1 MTSRATLLRS
11 YNGEVCCLP
20 PHGGRAPSCRVDS
33 STKATRPVSIQDLC
47 QMRACVKDEPFQA
60 LFLEDLPKGELGALL
75 EPCWLGMIAKS
86 RVLSDSSSVAVYER
100 GAVCPTLAKQLYGS
114 TPEVFPNYKPIT

>member
-1 MTSRATLLRS
+1 
-11 YNGEVCCLP
+11 
-20 PHGGRAPSCRVDS
+20 
-33 STKATRPVSIQDLC
+33 
-47 QMRACVKDEPFQA
+47 MRACVKDEPFQA

-100 GAVCPTLAKQLYGS
+100 GAVCPTLAKQLCSWILNVKLFMFFGRS
-114 TPEVFPNYKPIT
+114 